1 MVKVCTGRHIPEP
14 AQISEDSI
22 MQSIRSLYLT
32 IPPDVNFSDLNL
44 QRDSVTGDLTFE
56 WAPIERICEASG
68 IKPEDLMEKS
78 EETFPELLIAW
89 YQVHLDNGGAPDRV
103 EEQILAEVEAEIIYG
118 VENVLHSGSVH

>member
-1 MVKVCTGRHIPEP
+1 
-14 AQISEDSI
+14 
-22 MQSIRSLYLT
+22 MQSIHNLYLT
-32 IPPDVNFSDLNL
+32 IPPDVTFSDLNL

-103 EEQILAEVEAEIIYG
+103 EEQILAEVEAEIMYG
-118 VENVLHSGSVH
+118 VENVLRSSGSVH